1 MWESYERNF
10 IRFQLAIA
18 LATYVAF
25 TRTHLH
31 FVAAAFFVAMQG
43 GAVLGAILG
52 DRLKRKRAL
61 IAVPAEKPRW
71 SRA

>member
-1 MWESYERNF
+1 MWEIYERNF

-43 GAVLGAILG
+43 GAVLGAVLG
-52 DRLKRKRAL
+52 ARLRRRRPTLEVSAGKS
-61 IAVPAEKPRW
+61 RW